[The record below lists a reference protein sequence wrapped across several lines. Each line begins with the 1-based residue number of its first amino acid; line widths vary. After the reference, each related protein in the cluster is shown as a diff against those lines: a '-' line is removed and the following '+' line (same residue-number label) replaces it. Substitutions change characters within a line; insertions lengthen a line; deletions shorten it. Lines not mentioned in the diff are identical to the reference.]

1 MAHAWLTKEGIA
13 WDKYGYYTYTS
24 TACDVGGF
32 NLFMQAFCLS
42 VWAVAQLTGAG
53 GANRPVTGSAKSFL
67 RGAKIFKLCP
77 IVLNH
82 VCYIF
87 PGEPKNYSGGF
98 APPAPL

>member
-42 VWAVAQLTGAG
+42 V
-53 GANRPVTGSAKSFL
+53 
-67 RGAKIFKLCP
+67 
-77 IVLNH
+77 
-82 VCYIF
+82 
-87 PGEPKNYSGGF
+87 
-98 APPAPL
+98 